1 MYNTLFKLIGIMLL
15 IAFIQGCLPVAAV
28 GAGGTAN
35 DRRSAGTM
43 IDDQN
48 IEFKIYNLISK
59 DPELSEQAHISATS
73 YNKIIL
79 LTGQTPTAEMRSRTE
94 SLAASVEHVRRVQNE
109 LTVEDPNTLTS
120 RSQDTWLTSKVKTSM
135 LKIDMPGFDITRVKV
150 VTENKTVYL
159 MGLLTKEE
167 AEAVIDVVKMVTG
180 IEKIVKIFEYV
191 S

>member
-1 MYNTLFKLIGIMLL
+1 MVNTLFKLGSIMLL
-15 IAFIQGCLPVAAV
+15 TAFIQGCLPVAAV
-28 GAGGTAN
+28 GAGASAN
-35 DRRSAGTM
+35 DRRTTGTM

-59 DPELSEQAHISATS
+59 DPELSDQAHISVTS

-79 LTGQTPTAEMRSRTE
+79 LSGQTPTAEMRSRTE
-94 SLAASVEHVRRVQNE
+94 SLAASVQHVRRIQNE
-109 LTVEDPNTLTS
+109 LTIEDPNTLTS

-150 VTENKTVYL
+150 VTENKTVFL

-167 AEAVIDVVKMVTG
+167 SEAVINVVKKVTG
-180 IEKIVKIFEYV
+180 IERIVKIFEYV